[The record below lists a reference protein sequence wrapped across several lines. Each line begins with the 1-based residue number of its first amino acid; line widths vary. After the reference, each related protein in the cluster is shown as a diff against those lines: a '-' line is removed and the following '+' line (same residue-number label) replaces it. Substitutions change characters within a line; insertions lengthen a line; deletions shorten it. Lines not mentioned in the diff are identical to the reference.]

1 MEFFLLDVG
10 ISLAALAVYAVAV
23 VLWPDAVRSL

>member
-1 MEFFLLDVG
+1 MGFFLLDIG
-10 ISLAALAVYAVAV
+10 ISLAALAFYGVAV

>member
-1 MEFFLLDVG
+1 MGFFLLDIA
-10 ISLAALAVYAVAV
+10 ISLAALMVYGAAV